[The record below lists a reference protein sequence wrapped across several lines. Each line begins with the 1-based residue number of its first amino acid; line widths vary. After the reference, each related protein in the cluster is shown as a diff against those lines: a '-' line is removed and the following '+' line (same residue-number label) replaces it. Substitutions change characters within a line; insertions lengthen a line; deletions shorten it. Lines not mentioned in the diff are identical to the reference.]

1 MVIGGSLVASSGLRW
16 SDSVVGGSACGWVG
30 QLVMGESVVVGFVVR
45 NQWWED
51 WPVNGFRRMG
61 RRWWVGSGSGWV
73 WEMRSADGWRRL
85 CFDFGVFFFF

>member
-1 MVIGGSLVASSGLRW
+1 MVIGRSLV
-16 SDSVVGGSACGWVG
+16 VGCDGQIQWWVGRPVGGWVG

-61 RRWWVGSGSGWV
+61 RRWVGWQRQWVGVGDAVGRWV
-73 WEMRSADGWRRL
+73 AAV
-85 CFDFGVFFFF
+85 VF